1 MGGQIFMSTIQD
13 YVKEASKRLSET
25 GKKTGLMVSLRER
38 ESYIVPIFETFVVN
52 HAITNFDI
60 TGEVIAK
67 YFRRLGLQEG
77 RGGGSTSSKISVR
90 LMQGMYK
97 SVYVA
102 IDPDKESARIKREN
116 ASIEREGTGRKIRE
130 SDYMAS
136 ECIFKPS
143 LVGKDNEAL
152 DGAIMSVLRQCEV
165 NFRRGLCNNIVV
177 YGPAVFPGLSERLQ
191 LEIQKKFQGSI
202 EVNVSTL

>member
-1 MGGQIFMSTIQD
+1 MSAIQN
-13 YVKEASKRLSET
+13 YVKEASKKLSDT
-25 GKKTGLMVSLRER
+25 GKKTGLMVSLGEK

-52 HAITNFDI
+52 HAIINFDI

-67 YFRRLGLQEG
+67 FFKRLGQREG
-77 RGGGSTSSKISVR
+77 TMGFSGPKISEKLIR
-90 LMQGMYK
+90 ARNR

-116 ASIEREGTGRKIRE
+116 SSLERNETGTKIRE
-130 SDYMAS
+130 SHYMAS

-143 LVGKDNEAL
+143 LVGKDSEGL
-152 DGAIMSVLRQCEV
+152 DGAIVSVLSQCEV
-165 NFRRGLCNNIVV
+165 NFRRDLCNNIVV

-191 LEIQKKFQGSI
+191 QEIQKKFQGSI
-202 EVNVSTL
+202 EVNVSRL

>member
-1 MGGQIFMSTIQD
+1 MSTIQD
-13 YVKEASKRLSET
+13 YMKEASKKLTET
-25 GKKTGLMVSLRER
+25 GKKTGLMVSLGEK

-52 HAITNFDI
+52 HAIINFDI

-67 YFRRLGLQEG
+67 YFNRLGLQEG
-77 RGGGSTSSKISVR
+77 RGGGSTSTKVTERSIKYR
-90 LMQGMYK
+90 NR

-116 ASIEREGTGRKIRE
+116 NSLERQEPGTKLRE
-130 SDYMAS
+130 SHYMAA

-143 LVGKDNEAL
+143 LVGKDSEAL
-152 DGAIMSVLRQCEV
+152 DGVILSVLRMCEV

-177 YGPAVFPGLSERLQ
+177 YGPALPRGLSERLQ

-202 EVNVSTL
+202 EVSVSTL

>member
-1 MGGQIFMSTIQD
+1 MSAIQN
-13 YVKEASKRLSET
+13 YVKEASKKLSDT
-25 GKKTGLMVSLRER
+25 GKKTGLMVSLGEK

-52 HAITNFDI
+52 HAIINFEI

-67 YFRRLGLQEG
+67 YFKRLGQLEG
-77 RGGGSTSSKISVR
+77 GMRSSGPKVSEKLIR
-90 LMQGMYK
+90 ARNR

-102 IDPDKESARIKREN
+102 IDPDKEPARIKREN
-116 ASIEREGTGRKIRE
+116 ASIERQEPGKKIRE
-130 SDYMAS
+130 SHYMTS

-143 LVGKDNEAL
+143 LVGKDSEAL
-152 DGAIMSVLRQCEV
+152 DGAILSVLRQCEV

-177 YGPAVFPGLSERLQ
+177 YGPAVSPGLSERLQ

-202 EVNVSTL
+202 EVNVSSL

>member
-1 MGGQIFMSTIQD
+1 MSTIQD
-13 YVKEASKRLSET
+13 YVKEASKKLSET
-25 GKKTGLMVSLRER
+25 GKKTGLMVSLGER

-52 HAITNFDI
+52 HAIINFEI

-67 YFRRLGLQEG
+67 YYRRLGLQEG
-77 RGGGSTSSKISVR
+77 GRGGSTSSKISVR

-116 ASIEREGTGRKIRE
+116 NSPERQGTGRKLRE
-130 SDYMAS
+130 TPYMAA

-143 LVGKDNEAL
+143 LVGKDSEAL
-152 DGAIMSVLRQCEV
+152 DGAIVSVLSQCEV
-165 NFRRGLCNNIVV
+165 NFRRGLCNNIVL
-177 YGPAVFPGLSERLQ
+177 YGSTVFRGLIERLQ
-191 LEIQKKFQGSI
+191 LEIQKKFQGTI
-202 EVNVSTL
+202 EVNVSGL

>member
-1 MGGQIFMSTIQD
+1 MSAIQN
-13 YVKEASKRLSET
+13 YVKEASKKLSET
-25 GKKTGLMVSLRER
+25 GKKTGLLVSLGEK

-52 HAITNFDI
+52 HAIINFEI

-67 YFRRLGLQEG
+67 YFKRLGQQEG
-77 RGGGSTSSKISVR
+77 SMRGSSGPKVSEKLIRARNR
-90 LMQGMYK
+90 L
-97 SVYVA
+97 VYVA
-102 IDPDKESARIKREN
+102 KDPDKESARIKREN
-116 ASIEREGTGRKIRE
+116 SSLERNETGTKIRE
-130 SDYMAS
+130 SHYMAS

-143 LVGKDNEAL
+143 LVGKDSEAL
-152 DGAIMSVLRQCEV
+152 DGAILSVLSQCEV

-202 EVNVSTL
+202 EVNVSSL

>member
-1 MGGQIFMSTIQD
+1 MRAIQN
-13 YVKEASKRLSET
+13 YVKEASKKLSET
-25 GKKTGLMVSLRER
+25 GKKTGLMVSMGEK

-52 HAITNFDI
+52 HAIINFDI

-67 YFRRLGLQEG
+67 YFKRLGQREG
-77 RGGGSTSSKISVR
+77 TMGFSGPKISER
-90 LMQGMYK
+90 LIK
-97 SVYVA
+97 ARNRSVYVA

-116 ASIEREGTGRKIRE
+116 SSLERNGTGTKIRE
-130 SDYMAS
+130 SHYMAS

-143 LVGKDNEAL
+143 LVGKDSEAL
-152 DGAIMSVLRQCEV
+152 DGVILSVLRMCEV

-177 YGPAVFPGLSERLQ
+177 YGPALPRGLSERLQ

-202 EVNVSTL
+202 EVNVSNL